1 MKREKH
7 ESSRGHA
14 ISEHFFTEREKTI
27 LRLLVDRFVSTGEPV
42 GSRALSKSYDL
53 GLSPASIRNTMSDLE
68 ERGYLG
74 HPHTSA
80 GRVPTD
86 YGYRVY
92 VDELMHIQPLSRREQ
107 KLLADRVAQ
116 SRSDLEDLIRESARL
131 LGQLSNL
138 LGVVLSPR
146 FSSAVLRRLDILP
159 VASNKAM
166 FVVTVESGLVKTL
179 VLEVETEL
187 KEGNV
192 SAVSTLL
199 NERLAG
205 LTFEE
210 IRSTFGTRVVDVAE
224 THTDLIN
231 FVLERADIIFS
242 DLPQHKRLRYSGA
255 EYIVLQPEFSAPE
268 AVRHMISVLENGDA
282 VVSVLE
288 DAPGSGRIGEVT
300 VSIGHENPTKEL
312 ADYSVVTTRYT
323 VGNVSG
329 SVGVIGPTRMNYS
342 RVVGLVNDVA
352 RTLNHTIV

>member
-1 MKREKH
+1 
-7 ESSRGHA
+7 
-14 ISEHFFTEREKTI
+14 
-27 LRLLVDRFVSTGEPV
+27 
-42 GSRALSKSYDL
+42 
-53 GLSPASIRNTMSDLE
+53 MSDLE

-92 VDELMHIQPLSRREQ
+92 VDELMNVQPLTRREQ
-107 KLLADRVAQ
+107 RLLADRVA
-116 SRSDLEDLIRESARL
+116 RARADLEELVRESARL

-159 VASNKAM
+159 VASDKAM
-166 FVVTVESGLVKTL
+166 FVITVESGLVKTL

-187 KEGNV
+187 KEENV
-192 SAVSTLL
+192 RAVATLL

-210 IRSTFGTRVVDVAE
+210 IRSTFGVRVKGIGDGD
-224 THTDLIN
+224 TDLIK
-231 FVLERADIIFS
+231 FVLERAALIFS
-242 DLPQHKRLRYSGA
+242 DLPHHKRLSYSGA

-268 AVRHMISVLENGDA
+268 AVRHMISVLESGDA
-282 VVSVLE
+282 VVSVME
-288 DAPGSGRIGEVT
+288 DPRGRSEIGEVT
-300 VSIGHENPTKEL
+300 VRIGHENPTKDL
-312 ADYSVVTTRYT
+312 VDFSVVTTQYS

>member
-1 MKREKH
+1 MKRTKQA
-7 ESSRGHA
+7 SNRGHA
-14 ISEHFFTEREKTI
+14 ISEQVFTEREKTI
-27 LRLLVDRFVSTGEPV
+27 LRLVVDTFVSTGEPV
-42 GSRALSKSYDL
+42 GSRALSRSYDL

-92 VDELMHIQPLSRREQ
+92 VDELMHVQPLTRGEQ
-107 KLLADRVAQ
+107 QLLSDRVA
-116 SRSDLEDLIRESARL
+116 RARADLEDLIRESARL

-138 LGVVLSPR
+138 LGVVLTPR

-166 FVVTVESGLVKTL
+166 FVVAVESGLVKTL

-187 KEGNV
+187 KEESV
-192 SAVSTLL
+192 AAVAALL

-210 IRSTFGTRVVDVAE
+210 IRTSFGLRVQDLGDR
-224 THTDLIN
+224 HGDLIG
-231 FVLERADIIFS
+231 FVLDRAQMIFS
-242 DLPQHKRLRYSGA
+242 DLPQHKRLSYSGA

-268 AVRHMISVLENGDA
+268 ALRHMISVLETGDA

-288 DAPGSGRIGEVT
+288 DASDLSEGGEVT
-300 VSIGHENPTKEL
+300 VRIGHENSTKEL
-312 ADYSVVTTRYT
+312 ADYSVVTTQYRF
-323 VGNVSG
+323 GNVSG
-329 SVGVIGPTRMNYS
+329 SMGVIGPTRMNYS
-342 RVVGLVNDVA
+342 RVVGLVDVVA

>member
-1 MKREKH
+1 MKREKQS
-7 ESSRGHA
+7 SSRGHA
-14 ISEHFFTEREKTI
+14 VSEHFFTERERTI
-27 LRLLVDRFVSTGEPV
+27 LRLVVDRFVSTGEPV
-42 GSRALSKSYDL
+42 GSRTLSTSFDL
-53 GLSPASIRNTMSDLE
+53 DLSPASIRNTMSDLE

-92 VDELMHIQPLSRREQ
+92 VDELMHIQPLTRHEQ
-107 KLLADRVAQ
+107 QLLADRVAGA
-116 SRSDLEDLIRESARL
+116 RADLEDLIRESARL

-138 LGVVLSPR
+138 LGVVLTPR

-166 FVVTVESGLVKTL
+166 FIVTVESGLVKTL

-187 KEGNV
+187 KEETV
-192 SAVSTLL
+192 AAVAALL

-210 IRSTFGTRVVDVAE
+210 IRTTFGKRVKDLGDRHA
-224 THTDLIN
+224 DLISV
-231 FVLERADIIFS
+231 VLDRSETIFS
-242 DLPQHKRLRYSGA
+242 DPPQHKRLNYSGA

-268 AVRHMISVLENGDA
+268 AVRHMISVLESGDA

-288 DAPGSGRIGEVT
+288 DTPGTANAGDVT
-300 VSIGHENPTKEL
+300 VRIGHENQTKEL
-312 ADYSVVTTRYT
+312 ADYSVVMTQYRF
-323 VGNVSG
+323 GNVSG

-342 RVVGLVNDVA
+342 RVVGLVDDVA

>member
-1 MKREKH
+1 MKRE
-7 ESSRGHA
+7 ERSSSRGQA
-14 ISEHFFTEREKTI
+14 ISEHFFTERERTI

-42 GSRALSKSYDL
+42 GSSALSKSYDL
-53 GLSPASIRNTMSDLE
+53 GLSPASIRSTMSDLE
-68 ERGYLG
+68 ELGCLG

-92 VDELMHIQPLSRREQ
+92 VDELMHVQPLNRRERR
-107 KLLADRVAQ
+107 LLAERVAE
-116 SRSDLEDLIRESARL
+116 SRSDIEDLIRESARL

-146 FSSAVLRRLDILP
+146 FASAVLRRLDILP

-187 KEGNV
+187 NEENV
-192 SAVSTLL
+192 AAVATLL

-210 IRSTFGTRVVDVAE
+210 IRSSFGTRVVDIAE
-224 THTDLIN
+224 TDADLIN
-231 FVLERADIIFS
+231 FVLERAGLIFS
-242 DLPQHKRLRYSGA
+242 DLPHHKRLRYSGA

-288 DAPGSGRIGEVT
+288 EMPDSDYPNEVA
-300 VSIGHENPTKEL
+300 VRIGHENPAKDL
-312 ADYSVVTTRYT
+312 SDYSVVTMQYK

>member
-1 MKREKH
+1 MKQEKRS
-7 ESSRGHA
+7 SSRGRA

-68 ERGYLG
+68 DRGYLG

-92 VDELMHIQPLSRREQ
+92 VDELMHVQPLSRRERM
-107 KLLADRVAQ
+107 LLAERVAQ
-116 SRSDLEDLIRESARL
+116 SRSDLEELIRESARL

-187 KEGNV
+187 KEENV
-192 SAVSTLL
+192 SAVATLL
-199 NERLAG
+199 NERLGG

-210 IRSTFGTRVVDVAE
+210 IRTTFGTRVVDITE
-224 THTDLIN
+224 TDVDLVN
-231 FVLERADIIFS
+231 FVLERADLIFS
-242 DLPQHKRLRYSGA
+242 DLPQHKRLSYSGA

-268 AVRHMISVLENGDA
+268 AVRHMISVLESGDA

-288 DAPGSGRIGEVT
+288 DAPDQGRLGEVT
-300 VSIGHENPTKEL
+300 VRIGHENPTKDL
-312 ADYSVVTTRYT
+312 VDYSVVTTQYR
-323 VGNVSG
+323 VGKVSG
-329 SVGVIGPTRMNYS
+329 SIGVIGPTRMNYS

-352 RTLNHTIV
+352 RTLNHTIA